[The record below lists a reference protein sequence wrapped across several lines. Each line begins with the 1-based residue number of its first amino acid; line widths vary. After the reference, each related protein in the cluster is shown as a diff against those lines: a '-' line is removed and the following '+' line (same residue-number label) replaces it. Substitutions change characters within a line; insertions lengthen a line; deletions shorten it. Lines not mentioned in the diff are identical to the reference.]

1 MTIQVYQ
8 CEFIGPKRRYLKIL
22 FASVQNV
29 WQTMNSIKIFAMH
42 CVLNNYLKRFT
53 CPWLWCYIST
63 IIILLRQQC
72 DEIKH
77 RKVNSD

>member
-53 CPWLWCYIST
+53 CPWL
-63 IIILLRQQC
+63 
-72 DEIKH
+72 
-77 RKVNSD
+77 